1 MALSDTDADNIISNT
16 DVVTVTAT
24 FSESMTATPTISLT
38 GIISDQMMTA
48 TSSASQWIYSWTVSV
63 VSSITST
70 TATVSGTDLAG
81 NYYVGTD
88 SITFTVIDI
97 TSPTVTLSDTDS
109 DNIVFNSDVV
119 TVTALFSE
127 SMATTP
133 TISLTGIDSNLLMT
147 ATSTPSQWIYSW
159 TVSVVS
165 SITSTTATVSGTDL
179 AGNYYAGADS
189 ITFTID
195 NLKPTVNLTDTDS
208 DNLVSNSNVVTLTAT
223 FSESMASTPTIS
235 LTGIDSKVLMTATSS
250 PSQWIYSWTVSVVSS
265 IISSTATVSG
275 TDLKGNYYTGTDSIT
290 FTIDNTIPTVALS
303 ADKASNNIAYT

>member
-1 MALSDTDADNIISNT
+1 MASTFGRGIFTGSFSSGDVSSPTLDLTDSDADNIVYNS
-16 DVVTVTAT
+16 DVVTITAT

-38 GIISDQMMTA
+38 GIIYDQMMTA
-48 TSSASQWIYSWTVSV
+48 TNSASQWVYSWTVSV
-63 VSSITST
+63 ASSITST

-147 ATSTPSQWIYSW
+147 ATSTP
-159 TVSVVS
+159 VSY
-165 SITSTTATVSGTDL
+165 THLTL
-179 AGNYYAGADS
+179 
-189 ITFTID
+189 
-195 NLKPTVNLTDTDS
+195 PTKRIV
-208 DNLVSNSNVVTLTAT
+208 
-223 FSESMASTPTIS
+223 
-235 LTGIDSKVLMTATSS
+235 
-250 PSQWIYSWTVSVVSS
+250 
-265 IISSTATVSG
+265 
-275 TDLKGNYYTGTDSIT
+275 
-290 FTIDNTIPTVALS
+290 
-303 ADKASNNIAYT
+303 